1 MKVFTSSKYSFL
13 YIKNYRNIKYSYRI
27 YCFSKK
33 ILTNPILLL
42 STTCV
47 NIVFSKNFSFLV
59 VRLFDNG
66 KCFDRIQCL
75 IDSLRLCSI

>member
-47 NIVFSKNFSFLV
+47 NIVFRKISAFL
-59 VRLFDNG
+59 LFV
-66 KCFDRIQCL
+66 
-75 IDSLRLCSI
+75 SSITESVSTEYNVLSIR